1 MGLFG
6 NSEEKKEQKTE
17 AILSKYNL
25 NDLSDPR
32 DRESIVKIAQSMVGV
47 GLIATGADI
56 GLGTNEKAMIQA
68 QMHYQKV
75 IMEQNFIM
83 IRQLDRIA
91 KSLEQK

>member
-47 GLIATGADI
+47 GLLAAGADI